1 MDEPIADVDVPTAP
15 VPTATA
21 PAATAAAEPART
33 EQDDE
38 AERPPRKRRRWIL
51 PTAIAPVVVLVVL
64 VIGWAVDTSSGGVA
78 RNVNLA
84 GADISR
90 MSETELHQR
99 VASLASDFATVPVE
113 ITAQPEPGGTGG
125 RATYTTTAG
134 AIGLMIDQDRTVEQ
148 ALDEGDESFF
158 LARPFAWVS
167 SFLAERDAP
176 IAYRISSDQ
185 VATAT
190 VKLEGEDR
198 VPAAEPTVELVEG
211 QFRVV
216 PGKPG
221 SGLDPKRVA
230 RALIAAAEHRPANDD
245 PVRISLRRSPIPPV
259 GADSSA
265 EKAAAGLEALVKE
278 PITITTPEGD
288 RTIAA
293 DTLRTWVTLTTAPDG
308 TVGADL
314 DPAKVSRGLKAAFAS
329 VAGGPTDAHFTVQG
343 GKPVIVPEQPGKV
356 CCGDGAA
363 AKILTAMQDGTRTAA
378 LELVDGPP
386 STTAA
391 ELGKLGIVEEIGQ
404 PAAFGPT
411 THHACCQPRVQ
422 NIHRIADL
430 VRGQVIL
437 PGETFSINE
446 TVGVRTVAKGF
457 TSAPAIVDG
466 EHADQIGGGISQF
479 GTTLFNASL
488 YAGLDFGEYQ
498 SHSLWF
504 DRYPKGHEATLSYPH
519 PDLEV
524 KNTTPYGVL
533 IWPEYDSTT
542 LTVHLYSTHYVDVQ
556 VGEPTPSP
564 AGACTKWTTP
574 RTRTYV
580 DGRVDHDTVFARYRP
595 AEGVDC

>member
-1 MDEPIADVDVPTAP
+1 MREGGAPLDEPIADVDVPTAP
-15 VPTATA
+15 PEQPDEA
-21 PAATAAAEPART
+21 PAEK
-33 EQDDE
+33 
-38 AERPPRKRRRWIL
+38 PRRRRWVL
-51 PTAIAPVVVLVVL
+51 PVALLPLVVLVVL
-64 VIGWAVDTSSGGVA
+64 IIGWAVDTSSGGVA

-90 MSETELHQR
+90 MTEAELHTR
-99 VASLASDFATVPVE
+99 VAELASSFEDVPVQ
-113 ITAQPEPGGTGG
+113 ITSKPATGSDGGTS
-125 RATYTTTAG
+125 RYTTTAS
-134 AIGLMIDQDRTVEQ
+134 AIGLMIDQDATVKE
-148 ALDEGDESFF
+148 ALDEGDEAFF
-158 LARPFAWVS
+158 LLRPFAWVG
-167 SFLAERDAP
+167 SFLSERDAP
-176 IAYRISSDQ
+176 IAYRVSGDQ

-190 VKLEGEDR
+190 PKLEGEDR
-198 VPAAEPTVELVEG
+198 TPATEPTVDLVDG
-211 QFRVV
+211 TFKVV
-216 PGKPG
+216 AGKPG
-221 SGLDPKRVA
+221 SGLDPQQVA
-230 RALIAAAEHRPANDD
+230 KGLLAAARSRDGADAPVHLTLRRTEIAPLGDDAAAEQ
-245 PVRISLRRSPIPPV
+245 
-259 GADSSA
+259 
-265 EKAAAGLEALVKE
+265 AAAGLEALVKD
-278 PITITTPEGD
+278 PVTVSTPSGD
-288 RTIAA
+288 RTISP

-308 TVGADL
+308 TVGAGL
-314 DPAKVSRGLKAAFAS
+314 DTTKVARDLKAAFAS
-329 VAGGPTDAHFTVQG
+329 VAGGPTDAHFTVQD

-363 AKILTAMQDGTRTAA
+363 AKILTSMQDGTRKVS

-386 STTAA
+386 TRTAA
-391 ELGKLGIVEEIGQ
+391 ELGKLGIVEEVGQ
-404 PAAFGPT
+404 PTAFGPT
-411 THHACCQPRVQ
+411 THHQCCQPRVQ

-533 IWPEYDSTT
+533 IWPVYDNTT
-542 LTVHLYSTHYVDVQ
+542 LTVHLYSPHYVDVQ
-556 VGEPTPSP
+556 VGEPSPSP

-574 RTRTYV
+574 RTRTYL
-580 DGRVDHDTVFARYRP
+580 DGKVVRDSVFARYRP

>member
-15 VPTATA
+15 IP
-21 PAATAAAEPART
+21 AEPQPGPA
-33 EQDDE
+33 EQDGESDS
-38 AERPPRKRRRWIL
+38 PPRRRRRWVL

-64 VIGWAVDTSSGGVA
+64 VIGRAVDTSSGGVA

-99 VASLASDFATVPVE
+99 VASLAADFANVPVE
-113 ITAQPEPGGTGG
+113 ITARPASGTTGEK
-125 RATYTTTAG
+125 ATYTTTAG
-134 AIGLMIDQDRTVEQ
+134 AIGLMIDQDRTVEH

-158 LARPFAWVS
+158 LLRPFAWVS
-167 SFLAERDAP
+167 SFVAERDAS
-176 IAYRISSDQ
+176 IAYRVSRDQ

-190 VKLEGEDR
+190 TKLEGEDR

-211 QFRVV
+211 KFQVV

-221 SGLDPKRVA
+221 TGLDPEQVA
-230 RALIAAAEHRPANDD
+230 KDLVVAAQHRRTNDVPVRIELRRTAIPPLGKDAAAEQ
-245 PVRISLRRSPIPPV
+245 
-259 GADSSA
+259 
-265 EKAAAGLEALVKE
+265 AAAGLEALVAD
-278 PITITTPEGD
+278 PVTVTTPSGD
-288 RTIAA
+288 RTISA
-293 DTLRTWVTLTTAPDG
+293 DTLRTWVTLTTAADG

-314 DPAKVSRGLKAAFAS
+314 DPAKVDRDLKAAFAS
-329 VAGGPTDAHFTVQG
+329 VAGGPTDAHFTIQD
-343 GKPVIVPEQPGKV
+343 GKPVIVPEQAGKV
-356 CCGDGAA
+356 CCGAGAA
-363 AKILTAMQDGTRTAA
+363 AKILTSMRDGTRKVA

-391 ELGKLGIVEEIGQ
+391 ELAKLGIVEEVGQ
-404 PAAFGPT
+404 PSAFGPT
-411 THHACCQPRVQ
+411 TRHACCQPRVQ

-430 VRGQVIL
+430 IRGQVIL
-437 PGETFSINE
+437 PGHTFSINQ

-519 PDLEV
+519 PDLQV
-524 KNTTPYGVL
+524 KNTTPYGIL
-533 IWPEYDSTT
+533 IWPTYDSTT

-580 DGRVDHDTVFARYRP
+580 DGKVVHDTVFARYRP